1 MVSSPPPN
9 SAIPQSVPANSQTQI
24 GAAYLAGA
32 RFDVAFNELR
42 KGNFVPKHDKG
53 ALENQAL
60 GQDYNP
66 GHGEL

>member
-1 MVSSPPPN
+1 MVSFPPPDWTILRSI
-9 SAIPQSVPANSQTQI
+9 SANRQNQI

-42 KGNFVPKHDKG
+42 KGNFIPKHDKG
-53 ALENQAL
+53 GLDNQAL
-60 GQDYNP
+60 GQNYDH